1 MRQMAN
7 EVAQELVR
15 YCGRRQRSQ
24 RNGGWETSEGH
35 DFFVQIGPY
44 CQALE
49 LDHSPATSASSRVA

>member
-15 YCGRRQRSQ
+15 YCGCRQRSQ

-35 DFFVQIGPY
+35 DFFAQIGPY
-44 CQALE
+44 